1 MECRWGICCRMGV
14 DTAWA
19 FRFGFFGGLVSDC
32 WWSIVLLFRRFD
44 SFWPFVLVVSY
55 ISLTG
60 VKRRCGIRCRIGV
73 DSGWAF
79 RFGDFSSKVSDCFW
93 SVVLLFQRCIVR
105 DSTTDKRLPDTPT
118 HKRKE
123 RAEARD
129 RAKPSQ
135 TRKSHNFELSS
146 TISTLFLTLQSSL

>member
-1 MECRWGICCRMGV
+1 MNCPRRSQRCSSPSKVVYSFKKSHPPTPQGTDKEGSR
-14 DTAWA
+14 
-19 FRFGFFGGLVSDC
+19 VS
-32 WWSIVLLFRRFD
+32 WRNLARHQLAITIPKIRLLQGKGHPNWQARYR
-44 SFWPFVLVVSY
+44 
-55 ISLTG
+55 LTG
-60 VKRRCGIRCRIGV
+60 
-73 DSGWAF
+73 DSELALM
-79 RFGDFSSKVSDCFW
+79 RSEAKHH
-93 SVVLLFQRCIVR
+93 CIVR